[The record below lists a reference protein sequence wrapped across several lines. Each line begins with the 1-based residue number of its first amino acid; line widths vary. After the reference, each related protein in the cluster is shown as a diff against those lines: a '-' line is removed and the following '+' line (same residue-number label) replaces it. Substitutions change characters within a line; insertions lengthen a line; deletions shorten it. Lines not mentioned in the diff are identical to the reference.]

1 MNYKPIILEAFTKKI
16 LGTVVIDKN
25 LWRIP
30 SNATDEQLRGSGGFF
45 TSDWKQKRLQRIF
58 VTFEA
63 TGCEFVAPSVIKSSE
78 VCSRTSSFLRVPF
91 LCPLLGLFQL
101 SWQHAPFSPTQI
113 PKIEDYVMA
122 WCIWICPILDSL
134 FFFFLVA
141 FIPPLKWKEAQ
152 LSHLCKFKRISLM
165 AAVSFWKQNR
175 IPMIFWMYSCSRR
188 KM

>member
-1 MNYKPIILEAFTKKI
+1 MSTFRAPAGFSYRPKLIENT
-16 LGTVVIDKN
+16 TV
-25 LWRIP
+25 
-30 SNATDEQLRGSGGFF
+30 AEG
-45 TSDWKQKRLQRIF
+45 F

-63 TGCEFVAPSVIKSSE
+63 TGCEFVAPSIIKSSE
-78 VCSRTSSFLRVPF
+78 ICSWRTSSFLRVPF

-101 SWQHAPFSPTQI
+101 SWQRAPFSPTQI

-122 WCIWICPILDSL
+122 WCIWICPILDS
-134 FFFFLVA
+134 FFGG
-141 FIPPLKWKEAQ
+141 IYSSLKWEEAQ
-152 LSHLCKFKRISLM
+152 LSHLCKFRVKELVLM